1 MLILNIFLA
10 IIFKHTTAISLNQS
24 LLFQKYGYNINSV
37 EIDLS
42 EKSIDKIDVNTFKGL
57 KNLEE
62 NYFMDYLVIY

>member
-42 EKSIDKIDVNTFKGL
+42 EQSIDTIEINIFKGYTKL
-57 KNLEE
+57 NKKK
-62 NYFMDYLVIY
+62 